1 MPNSRPHVVVVGSGI
16 AGLSAA
22 WHLRKDCHVTLLEAN
37 DRLGGHTHTHEI
49 EINGIR
55 GPVDTGFIVFNHRT
69 YPEIKSWFAEL
80 GVLTHAAEMS
90 FSVSRDSS
98 GFEWA
103 GHSLAGLFAQPS
115 NLLSPRFWRM
125 LYDILR
131 FHRQAP
137 ALLEEIESGAHAPM
151 SLGEMLEQRGFS
163 QSFQSGYL
171 LPMAG
176 AIWSCPAEQMRAF
189 PFASFTRF
197 CVNHG
202 LLQIANRPQWFSVLG
217 GSQRYIERMLNRI
230 EQEGHRIE
238 VRPCHRVEQL
248 TPMADGS
255 VKIIGIQADGLPF
268 ALISKGAILA
278 CHTDQSAKVLGFS
291 GLPAAELLS
300 QFHYQSNTAYL
311 HTDETLMPKRKNAW
325 AAWNY
330 RATPGASTVSV
341 TYWMNQLQSLP
352 FNVPVLVSLNPD
364 SPPLPGKTIS
374 RMEYDHPIFDSA
386 AMAARQEILKRQ
398 GQGQVWFAGA
408 WMGYG
413 FHEDGF
419 RSGRQ
424 AAEGLL
430 QQLRRERVASRKADR
445 LAA

>member
-1 MPNSRPHVVVVGSGI
+1 MPDSRPHVVVVGSGI

-49 EINGIR
+49 ELHGVR

-90 FSVSRDSS
+90 FSVSRDNS

-103 GHSLAGLFAQPS
+103 GHSLTGLFAQPS

-125 LYDILR
+125 LFDILR

-137 ALLEEIESGAHAPM
+137 ALLEKIESGAHAPM
-151 SLGEMLEQRGFS
+151 SLGQMLEQRGYS

-217 GSQRYIERMLNRI
+217 GSQRYIERMLNRV
-230 EQEGHRIE
+230 EQEGHRLE
-238 VRPCHRVEQL
+238 VRLGHRVEQL

-255 VKIIGIQADGLPF
+255 VKIMGTQADGLPF
-268 ALISKGAILA
+268 ALIAKGAVLA
-278 CHTDQSAKVLGFS
+278 GHTDQSAKVVGFS
-291 GLPAAELLS
+291 GLPAAEFLS
-300 QFHYQSNTAYL
+300 QFRYQSNTAYL
-311 HTDETLMPKRKNAW
+311 HTDEALMPKRKNAW

-364 SPPLPGKTIS
+364 TPPLPDKTIS

-430 QQLRRERVASRKADR
+430 QQLRREQVASGKADR

>member
-37 DRLGGHTHTHEI
+37 NRLGGHTHTHEI
-49 EINGIR
+49 EINGVR

-69 YPEIKSWFAEL
+69 YPEIKSWFSEL
-80 GVLTHAAEMS
+80 GILTHAAEMS
-90 FSVSRDSS
+90 FSVSRDD
-98 GFEWA
+98 GQFEWA
-103 GHSLAGLFAQPS
+103 GHSLTGLFAQPS
-115 NLLSPRFWRM
+115 NLFSPRFWGM

-137 ALLEEIESGAHAPM
+137 ALLEKIESGAHAPM
-151 SLGEMLEQRGFS
+151 SLGDMLEQRGYS
-163 QSFQSGYL
+163 ESFQSGYL

-202 LLQIANRPQWFSVLG
+202 LLQIANRPQWFSVAG
-217 GSQRYIERMLNRI
+217 GSQRYIEQMLNRA

-238 VRPCHRVEQL
+238 ARLGHRVEQL
-248 TPMADGS
+248 TPLADGS
-255 VKIIGIQADGLPF
+255 VKIIGVQADGLPF
-268 ALISKGAILA
+268 ALIAKGAVLA
-278 CHTDQSAKVLGFS
+278 GHTDQSAKVLGFS
-291 GLPAAELLS
+291 GLPAAEFLA
-300 QFHYQSNTAYL
+300 QFRYQSNSAYL
-311 HTDETLMPKRKNAW
+311 HTDPALMPKRKNAW

-330 RATPGASTVSV
+330 RATPGSSTVSV

-352 FNVPVLVSLNPD
+352 FDEPVLVSLNPD
-364 SPPLPGKTIS
+364 SPPLPNKTIA

-386 AMAARQEILKRQ
+386 AMAARQEIVKRQ

-430 QQLRRERVASRKADR
+430 QQLRRQQITSDKADR

>member
-1 MPNSRPHVVVVGSGI
+1 MPDSRPHVVVVGSGI

-49 EINGIR
+49 ELNGVR

-90 FSVSRDSS
+90 FSVSRDNSD
-98 GFEWA
+98 FEWA
-103 GHSLAGLFAQPS
+103 GHSLRGLFAQPS
-115 NLLSPRFWRM
+115 NLLSPGFWRM
-125 LYDILR
+125 LFDILR

-137 ALLEEIESGAHAPM
+137 ALLEKIESGAHAPM
-151 SLGEMLEQRGFS
+151 SLGQMLEQRGYS

-202 LLQIANRPQWFSVLG
+202 LLQIANRPQWFSVVG
-217 GSQRYIERMLNRI
+217 GSQRYIDRMLNRV

-238 VRPCHRVEQL
+238 VRLGHRVEQL

-255 VKIIGIQADGLPF
+255 VKIIGTQSDGLPF
-268 ALISKGAILA
+268 ALIAKGAVLA
-278 CHTDQSAKVLGFS
+278 GHTDQSAKVLGFS
-291 GLPAAELLS
+291 GLPAAEFLS
-300 QFHYQSNTAYL
+300 QFRYQSNTAYL
-311 HTDETLMPKRKNAW
+311 HTDEALMPKRKNAW

-424 AAEGLL
+424 AAQGLL
-430 QQLRRERVASRKADR
+430 QQLRREQVASGKADR